1 LVNKNSIHFHEGESS
16 SLLTELLECIM
27 RPRGVFSQRGE
38 REYTM
43 STRQSTILIALS
55 GILGTI
61 LLSLY
66 FGVGFSVGL
75 AQLPLNTSAA
85 QIANLG
91 LEYRNL
97 WFLGTWLQAT
107 GSLLSVIF
115 FLSLIQRTDRV
126 ASLAGLLTIVG
137 SAVLLAVVLV
147 EGVFTI
153 DLAQAAVN
161 GHTITSLTS
170 FDIMSVFTYVYPIVP
185 APVIF
190 LSLGTILL
198 GSRLLPRVLGYLAL
212 GLGIAFAVVGLIGL
226 FTTSL
231 LTIAVLSLQ
240 ALWVL
245 AAAITLLVR
254 SGSMSDTSGKV
265 SLSSN

>member
-1 LVNKNSIHFHEGESS
+1 MAS
-16 SLLTELLECIM
+16 
-27 RPRGVFSQRGE
+27 
-38 REYTM
+38 
-43 STRQSTILIALS
+43 
-55 GILGTI
+55 
-61 LLSLY
+61 
-66 FGVGFSVGL
+66 
-75 AQLPLNTSAA
+75 
-85 QIANLG
+85 
-91 LEYRNL
+91 
-97 WFLGTWLQAT
+97 AT
-107 GSLLSVIF
+107 GSLLSVVF
-115 FLSLIQRTDRV
+115 FLSLVRRANRT

-137 SAVLLAVVLV
+137 SAVLLSVVLA

-153 DLAQAAVN
+153 DLAQAAVS
-161 GHTITSLTS
+161 GHPLTSLTS

-198 GSRLLPRVLGYLAL
+198 VSRVLPRAFGYLAF
-212 GLGIAFAVVGLIGL
+212 GLGIAFVVVGFIGL

-254 SGSMSDTSGKV
+254 SGGVSDTSGNAL
-265 SLSSN
+265 LSPN

>member
-1 LVNKNSIHFHEGESS
+1 MSS
-16 SLLTELLECIM
+16 QLS
-27 RPRGVFSQRGE
+27 R
-38 REYTM
+38 
-43 STRQSTILIALS
+43 ILIALC

-61 LLSLY
+61 LLGLY

-75 AQLPLNTSAA
+75 AQLPLDTTAA
-85 QIANLG
+85 QVVSIG
-91 LEYRNL
+91 KEYRNL

-115 FLSLIQRTDRV
+115 FLALVQRANRTT
-126 ASLAGLLTIVG
+126 SLAGLLTIVG

-153 DLAQAAVN
+153 DLAQAAVS
-161 GHTITSLTS
+161 GHPTTSLAS

-190 LSLGTILL
+190 LALGTILL
-198 GSRLLPRVLGYLAL
+198 GSPLLPRVFGYLAF
-212 GLGIAFAVVGLIGL
+212 GLGIAFAVVGLVGL

-231 LTIAVLSLQ
+231 LTIVVLSMQ
-240 ALWVL
+240 AIWVL
-245 AAAITLLVR
+245 AAAITFLVFSR
-254 SGSMSDTSGKV
+254 SMPVSPEDESLEFKDGKLPAR
-265 SLSSN
+265 S

>member
-1 LVNKNSIHFHEGESS
+1 
-16 SLLTELLECIM
+16 
-27 RPRGVFSQRGE
+27 
-38 REYTM
+38 M
-43 STRQSTILIALS
+43 STQQTRILIAVC

-61 LLSLY
+61 LLGLY

-75 AQLPLNTSAA
+75 AQLPLDSTAA
-85 QIANLG
+85 QVVSIG
-91 LEYRNL
+91 REYRSL

-107 GSLLSVIF
+107 GSLLSVVF
-115 FLSLIQRTDRV
+115 FLALVQRAGRT

-153 DLAQAAVN
+153 DLAQAAVS
-161 GHTITSLTS
+161 GHPTTSLAS

-190 LSLGTILL
+190 LALGTILL
-198 GSRLLPRVLGYLAL
+198 ESRLLPRAFGYLAF
-212 GLGIAFAVVGLIGL
+212 GLGVAFAVVGLVGL

-231 LTIAVLSLQ
+231 LTIIVLSLQ

-254 SGSMSDTSGKV
+254 SGTVFGTVESANVK
-265 SLSSN
+265 

>member
-1 LVNKNSIHFHEGESS
+1 
-16 SLLTELLECIM
+16 
-27 RPRGVFSQRGE
+27 
-38 REYTM
+38 M
-43 STRQSTILIALS
+43 SAHLSRILIALC

-61 LLSLY
+61 LLGLY

-75 AQLPLNTSAA
+75 AQLPPDTTAA
-85 QIANLG
+85 QVVSIG
-91 LEYRNL
+91 SEYRNL

-107 GSLLSVIF
+107 GSLLTVIF
-115 FLSLIQRTDRV
+115 FLALVQRAART

-153 DLAQAAVN
+153 DLAQAAVS
-161 GHTITSLTS
+161 GHPTTSLAS

-190 LSLGTILL
+190 LALGTILL
-198 GSRLLPRVLGYLAL
+198 GSHLLPRVLGYLAF

-231 LTIAVLSLQ
+231 LTIVVLSLQ

-254 SGSMSDTSGKV
+254 PGKEFDSAKSV
-265 SLSSN
+265 NLRAN

>member
-1 LVNKNSIHFHEGESS
+1 
-16 SLLTELLECIM
+16 
-27 RPRGVFSQRGE
+27 
-38 REYTM
+38 M
-43 STRQSTILIALS
+43 STQQSRILIALS
-55 GILGTI
+55 GILGTV
-61 LLSLY
+61 LLGAY

-75 AQLPLNTSAA
+75 AQLPLDSTAA
-85 QIANLG
+85 QIVSIG
-91 LEYRNL
+91 KEYRNL
-97 WFLGTWLQAT
+97 WFLGTWLQGT
-107 GSLLSVIF
+107 GSLLSIVF
-115 FLSLIQRTDRV
+115 FLALVQRTGRI

-153 DLAQAAVN
+153 DLAQAAVS
-161 GHTITSLTS
+161 GHPTTSLAS

-198 GSRLLPRVLGYLAL
+198 ESRLLPRVFGYLAF
-212 GLGIAFAVVGLIGL
+212 GLGIAFAVVGLAGL

-231 LTIAVLSLQ
+231 LTIIVLSLQ

-254 SGSMSDTSGKV
+254 SEPVSEMSGNVRMKT
-265 SLSSN
+265 L

>member
-1 LVNKNSIHFHEGESS
+1 
-16 SLLTELLECIM
+16 
-27 RPRGVFSQRGE
+27 
-38 REYTM
+38 M
-43 STRQSTILIALS
+43 SAQLSRILIALC
-55 GILGTI
+55 GILGTV
-61 LLSLY
+61 LLGLY

-75 AQLPLNTSAA
+75 AQLPPDTTAA
-85 QIANLG
+85 QVVSIG
-91 LEYRNL
+91 REYRNL

-107 GSLLSVIF
+107 GSLLSVVF
-115 FLSLIQRTDRV
+115 FLALVQRAGRTT
-126 ASLAGLLTIVG
+126 SLAGLLTIVG

-161 GHTITSLTS
+161 GHPTTSLAS

-190 LSLGTILL
+190 LALGTILL
-198 GSRLLPRVLGYLAL
+198 GSHLLPRVLGYLAF
-212 GLGIAFAVVGLIGL
+212 GLGIAFAIVGLIGL

-231 LTIAVLSLQ
+231 LTILVLSLQ

-254 SGSMSDTSGKV
+254 SGKAFDSPKDMSLK
-265 SLSSN
+265 SN

>member
-1 LVNKNSIHFHEGESS
+1 
-16 SLLTELLECIM
+16 
-27 RPRGVFSQRGE
+27 
-38 REYTM
+38 M
-43 STRQSTILIALS
+43 STQLSRILIVLC

-61 LLSLY
+61 LLGLY

-75 AQLPLNTSAA
+75 AQLPLDTTAA
-85 QIANLG
+85 QVVSIG
-91 LEYRNL
+91 KEYRNL

-115 FLSLIQRTDRV
+115 FLALVQRANRTT
-126 ASLAGLLTIVG
+126 SLAGLLTIVG

-153 DLAQAAVN
+153 GLAQAAVS
-161 GHTITSLTS
+161 GHPTTSLAS

-190 LSLGTILL
+190 LALGTILL
-198 GSRLLPRVLGYLAL
+198 GSHLLPKVFGYLAF
-212 GLGIAFAVVGLIGL
+212 GLGIAFAVVGLVGL

-231 LTIAVLSLQ
+231 LTIVVLSLQ

-245 AAAITLLVR
+245 AAAIAFLVF
-254 SGSMSDTSGKV
+254 SGSEPV
-265 SLSSN
+265 SPEDESVKFKDEKLPARS

>member
-1 LVNKNSIHFHEGESS
+1 
-16 SLLTELLECIM
+16 
-27 RPRGVFSQRGE
+27 
-38 REYTM
+38 M
-43 STRQSTILIALS
+43 STQQTRIVIAIC

-61 LLSLY
+61 LLGLY

-75 AQLPLNTSAA
+75 ASLPPDSTATQVVS
-85 QIANLG
+85 IG
-91 LEYRNL
+91 KEYRNL
-97 WFLGTWLQAT
+97 WFLGTWLQAS
-107 GSLLSVIF
+107 GSLLSVLF
-115 FLSLIQRTDRV
+115 FLALVQKAGRV
-126 ASLAGLLTIVG
+126 ASLAGLLTILG

-153 DLAQAAVN
+153 DLAQAAVV
-161 GHTITSLTS
+161 GHSMTSLTS

-198 GSRLLPRVLGYLAL
+198 GSHLLPRTFGYLAFGL
-212 GLGIAFAVVGLIGL
+212 GLAFAIVGLVGL
-226 FTTSL
+226 FTTPL
-231 LTIAVLSLQ
+231 LTIIVLSLQ

-254 SGSMSDTSGKV
+254 RGAFDMTVNRNVKP
-265 SLSSN
+265 L